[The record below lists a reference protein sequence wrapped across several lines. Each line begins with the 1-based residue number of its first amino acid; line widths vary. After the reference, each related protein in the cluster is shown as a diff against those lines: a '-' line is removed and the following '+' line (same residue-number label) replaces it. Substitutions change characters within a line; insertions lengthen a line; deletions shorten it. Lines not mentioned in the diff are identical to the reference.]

1 MRTLQHEPK
10 NALTDEGG
18 ERQVRGLLRQYVEI
32 VDNARLHDWVELFTA
47 SGSYFVTTRENDE
60 RGLPIAFVYDDTK
73 DRIRDRVAYV
83 EEVWRGHYNDYRQ
96 RHILSDPSIEWVA
109 GGSVRLTASFAI
121 YIAEHGRSGSRLL
134 ATGAYHDT
142 LVVEDGHLKFDTK
155 KVIVDSDVLPRYFVY
170 PL

>member
-1 MRTLQHEPK
+1 MRTLEQAPD
-10 NALTDEGG
+10 NTAADESR

-47 SGSYFVTTRENDE
+47 SGSYFVTTYENEE

-96 RHILSDPSIEWVA
+96 RHILSDPSIEWA
-109 GGSVRLTASFAI
+109 ADGSAHLTVSFAV
-121 YIAEHGRSGSRLL
+121 YIAEHGRSDSRLL
-134 ATGAYHDT
+134 VTGAYHDI

-155 KVIVDSDVLPRYFVY
+155 KVIVDTDVLPRYFVY